1 MDFFQFKASLQE
13 KKGVKEDDPC
23 WDSHKQ
29 VGMKKKNG
37 KDVPN
42 CVPKEDVQE
51 AKKKI
56 HSVSNGKL
64 RADVIKLT
72 GMDDEGDPFIVK
84 LFKNGKHHE
93 PADYYTDDKGDAIG
107 TAKMMVKESVDLEE
121 GRDPVLK
128 KYPVQKKF
136 AKLDGEYKD
145 KISGLVIEFD
155 NTGFVVELKNGTIS
169 GFEWKNAVTLSE
181 SVDVEE
187 DVQEAIYFGADNEA
201 NVAGRKA
208 ARQGVKYSQNP
219 HKKGSSEHLAWS
231 DGHNQ
236 GRTTHKAK
244 PTRRSAS
251 AGASRTRKES
261 VDLSEKAPQI
271 KKASMKGATAT
282 GVRGKH
288 LITHEITMMV
298 DGRGVMFR
306 VKSDN
311 GDIRTMN
318 AAALAKLL

>member
-42 CVPKEDVQE
+42 CVPKESVELGEASYPLAKKWQSGAKMVKSGKLEFVRGSGGVHSIKMNGKSIGDFSLDDDSYMWVSNLNGVRGQLTVDEIDDLAKEIPKLVKKESVEEAKYNKDAVDKEIKRDPRIKGKEAKAIHRLLKGRSAKEDVQE

-107 TAKMMVKESVDLEE
+107 TAKMMVKE
-121 GRDPVLK
+121 
-128 KYPVQKKF
+128 
-136 AKLDGEYKD
+136 
-145 KISGLVIEFD
+145 
-155 NTGFVVELKNGTIS
+155 
-169 GFEWKNAVTLSE
+169 
-181 SVDVEE
+181 DVEQV
-187 DVQEAIYFGADNEA
+187 DEA
-201 NVAGRKA
+201 
-208 ARQGVKYSQNP
+208 
-219 HKKGSSEHLAWS
+219 
-231 DGHNQ
+231 
-236 GRTTHKAK
+236 
-244 PTRRSAS
+244 
-251 AGASRTRKES
+251 
-261 VDLSEKAPQI
+261 APPKL
-271 KKASMKGATAT
+271 KKASVKGSTAS

-288 LITHEITMMV
+288 LKTYEITMMAE
-298 DGRGVMFR
+298 RGGIMFR
-306 VKSDN
+306 VKSDM